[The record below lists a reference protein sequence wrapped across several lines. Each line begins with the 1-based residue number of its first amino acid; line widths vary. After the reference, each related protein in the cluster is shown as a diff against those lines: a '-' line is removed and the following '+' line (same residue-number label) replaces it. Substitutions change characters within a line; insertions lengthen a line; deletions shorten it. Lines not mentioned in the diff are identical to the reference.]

1 MGTTLESLTTVGVL
15 LALFILAY
23 CRFTNRTLGE
33 LILDI
38 REAFSTQ
45 TEEVGLELS

>member
-1 MGTTLESLTTVGVL
+1 MGAALESLTTIGVL

-23 CRFTNRTLGE
+23 CRFTDRTLGE
-33 LILDI
+33 LITDI

-45 TEEVGLELS
+45 TEEVEIKFT